1 MSTSAQ
7 FMDRVLQG
15 HTDGWSSSQQMS
27 SHFFKSCR
35 GVVDMSLAL
44 YPGVSSSIPGSP
56 SRSDETLSYG
66 PSSETF

>member
-27 SHFFKSCR
+27 DFFQ
-35 GVVDMSLAL
+35 
-44 YPGVSSSIPGSP
+44 I
-56 SRSDETLSYG
+56 
-66 PSSETF
+66 SSELYYLKYVS